1 MTGRPLLWGVP
12 AVVRGGTGV
21 GLIYRDRMMPSLPPM
36 QADVWKAGGVG
47 NAAVSCATT
56 ATSNQY
62 VCESMLSASEIV
74 NLDLHL

>member
-1 MTGRPLLWGVP
+1 M
-12 AVVRGGTGV
+12 VRGGTGV
-21 GLIYRDRMMPSLPPM
+21 GLIYRDRMMPLPVM

-62 VCESMLSASEIV
+62 VCESMLSASETV